1 MFSLI
6 WTSAPILVSL
16 ISFFTF
22 VYQGNQLTVSVAFTS
37 IALFSMIRQPLNV
50 IPAWIVQILQTGVA
64 LKRIEKYLEEDEVDE
79 QVFSI
84 KRVSYGP
91 S

>member
-22 VYQGNQLTVSVAFTS
+22 VYQGNQLTVSVAFTVS
-37 IALFSMIRQPLNV
+37 PV
-50 IPAWIVQILQTGVA
+50 T
-64 LKRIEKYLEEDEVDE
+64 LEI
-79 QVFSI
+79 S
-84 KRVSYGP
+84 
-91 S
+91 